1 MKKKLLLTV
10 LTSNMAFASEDRL
23 TIGFGY
29 LDFEKSAVKRFGYIT
44 QIGYS
49 RFINKK
55 HVITLTYHQTDI
67 KTASKAKENL
77 HVKIYSTGYTYTWNK
92 KKLLFNFLYVKDSLL
107 KDASDIKA
115 IGIGLGY
122 KNITAKQFLEKF
134 KKFNVY
140 QTDLKYTFS
149 LLNFKTQI
157 IGKYIHIPEK
167 KSIAKKAKSNYMTF
181 GLIVNKRY
189 KSLYGMIGAFT
200 GKRIFTIMKDG
211 KTLQHHPM
219 EFSYSLSI
227 KAGKRIKHG
236 NIFVSFM
243 YSKAKELPFNNPDVK
258 IKSIFTGCN
267 LHF

>member
-23 TIGFGY
+23 TLGFGY
-29 LDFEKSAVKRFGYIT
+29 FDFERSAVKRFGYIT
-44 QIGYS
+44 QVGYS
-49 RFINKK
+49 GYINRK
-55 HVITLTYHQTDI
+55 HIINLNYHQTDI
-67 KTASKAKENL
+67 KTASRVKENL
-77 HVKIYSTGYTYTWNK
+77 HVKKYFAGYGYIHNQ
-92 KKLLFNFLYVKDSLL
+92 KKLLLNFLYVKDTLL

-122 KNITAKQFLEKF
+122 KNITAKQYLEKF

-157 IGKYIHIPEK
+157 IGKYIHILEK
-167 KSIAKKAKSNYMTF
+167 KSIAQKAKSNYMTF
-181 GLIVNKRY
+181 GLMVNKRY

-227 KAGKRIKHG
+227 KAGKKIKRG
-236 NIFVSFM
+236 NIFISFM

-267 LHF
+267 LNF